1 MGYEKMIKEKDL
13 QIAMESQ
20 LGQRKLTTGEIQKHF
35 DNFELEASFSQHTK
49 LSALSGGQKVRCV
62 LAGATWAR
70 PNIVI
75 LDEPTNFLDRDSI
88 GALSSA
94 IQSFKGGCL
103 VISHN
108 AEFYKSIGGDKLEQ
122 WLLEGGKLTIMN
134 GDWADEVEKARKKQ
148 EKENAKKL
156 NLDQAED
163 QFDSM
168 GNKIE
173 VKKEKK
179 ELDRNEKKRLMKLKK
194 DMEKRGEDTY
204 EIDVM
209 LGLA

>member
-1 MGYEKMIKEKDL
+1 MIEALKKE
-13 QIAMESQ
+13 
-20 LGQRKLTTGEIQKHF
+20 
-35 DNFELEASFSQHTK
+35 
-49 LSALSGGQKVRCV
+49 
-62 LAGATWAR
+62 
-70 PNIVI
+70 
-75 LDEPTNFLDRDSI
+75 
-88 GALSSA
+88 
-94 IQSFKGGCL
+94 
-103 VISHN
+103 
-108 AEFYKSIGGDKLEQ
+108 
-122 WLLEGGKLTIMN
+122 
-134 GDWADEVEKARKKQ
+134 RKKQ

-204 EIDVM
+204 EIDVI
-209 LGLA
+209 LGLV